1 MEFVPVVAMLALIAK
16 IIDFLRYARAGDANG
31 VFTQLAVWLAGVGV
45 VLLVAQTD
53 WADGIPFAGQALS
66 NLNFWSLIFVGLA
79 IGSAASLTKDTL
91 KSVDNHNTSAIPTL
105 LPSSP
110 APTRDPGHPNMG

>member
-1 MEFVPVVAMLALIAK
+1 MEFVPVAAMLALIAK

-31 VFTQLAVWLAGVGV
+31 VFTQAIVWVAGVGV
-45 VLLVAQTD
+45 VVLTAQTT

-66 NLNFWSLIFVGLA
+66 DLNIWSLVFVGLA

-105 LPSSP
+105 LPSGP
-110 APTRDPGHPNMG
+110 APTHASGTPDVG